1 MKYENK
7 IEQNV
12 KNEFNKFKSEILKQ
26 SPKTIFESAGEIFF
40 YGEIYTYI
48 SENDLSEN
56 FSAEKLKVLYDC
68 GENLIS
74 IFYDEYLSREHSTV
88 SSWDGIY
95 DLIEQFLEVKLSV

>member
-7 IEQNV
+7 IERNV
-12 KNEFNKFKSEILKQ
+12 KKEFDKFKSQMLKQ
-26 SPKTIFESAGEIFF
+26 SPKAIFESAGKIFF
-40 YGEIYTYI
+40 YEEIYTYI

-68 GENLIS
+68 GENIIS
-74 IFYDEYLSREHSTV
+74 LLYDEYLSREYSTV

-95 DLIEQFLEVKLSV
+95 DLIERFLEVKLSV